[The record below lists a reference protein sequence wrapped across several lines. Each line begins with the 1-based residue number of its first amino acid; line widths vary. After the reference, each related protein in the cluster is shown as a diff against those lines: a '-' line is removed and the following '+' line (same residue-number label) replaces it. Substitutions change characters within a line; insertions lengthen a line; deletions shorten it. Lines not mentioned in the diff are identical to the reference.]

1 MSIRSRLFGSS
12 TASLEHPL
20 ELPISAEAPSRSLLV
35 RGFLV
40 ALGLL
45 LVGYMFMGRGFA
57 HIGVGPVFI
66 GDAVMVVGIVVAAL
80 VLIRWRVRPP
90 FSWTLGLLLAFA
102 VLGAVR
108 TLPYIGIYGIDA
120 LRDGV
125 LWGYAAFALIVY
137 VLVDRWSLLAA
148 FRSYG
153 WIVPAF
159 ALWLPISWNLFRI
172 FSFEIDPTRPG
183 LVIPLVYFKAGD
195 MAVHVVGSIAF
206 LILGA
211 AAVAS
216 ARTFAWRVAIF
227 VPVLWTVFVAGTSNR
242 GALVTAIIGIAVTV
256 ALAPR
261 ARNWLPLIAA
271 TGLCAVAV
279 ILQAVIPP
287 LASSSPARADRSP
300 EAVETATADGSAGP
314 AGAGTAGD
322 ERSDADASASAVEGE
337 DESGADATASTTEA
351 ESADPAPGDAIDLEN
366 GGFEEPPDRDG
377 LPPGWTAYGGA
388 RVSVDTADPYRGSA
402 YAVLENTMGP
412 YEATLTSERFRL
424 AGPDLRVSSWVK
436 AIRGAPQLEL
446 YVNWYDAHGDRIS
459 SRFTNA
465 FAGDGDGRWVECA
478 GVIAGPPGAVSAEIL
493 FYHATSAGTLG
504 IDSVVVRSGEFVPDP
519 PPPASGEGRPA
530 TIGQIVENLASIFGG
545 TSDGGLEGTRQ
556 FRLAWWGTIVDYTIF
571 GDYFWAGK
579 GFGVNLADD
588 DGFQSTSDGS
598 LRAPHNSHVTVLARM
613 GVPGFALWIALQLA
627 FGAGLLRASLAH
639 RRLGNPTLS
648 AVGAW
653 ILVYWFAMMVDTSFD
668 PYLEGPQGGIW
679 FWSLIGLGLVV
690 MRLQDRV
697 SGS

>member
-1 MSIRSRLFGSS
+1 M
-12 TASLEHPL
+12 TA
-20 ELPISAEAPSRSLLV
+20 AAPSTSLLV

-66 GDAVMVVGIVVAAL
+66 GDAVMVVGVVVAA
-80 VLIRWRVRPP
+80 VAMIRWRVRPP

-102 VLGAVR
+102 VLGAAR
-108 TLPYIGIYGIDA
+108 TLPYIGVYGIDA

-137 VLVDRWSLLAA
+137 VLVDRWSVLAG
-148 FRSYG
+148 FRAYG
-153 WIVPAF
+153 WIVPIF
-159 ALWLPISWNLFRI
+159 ALWLPVSWNLFRL
-172 FSFEIDPTRPG
+172 FSLDIDPTRPG
-183 LVIPLVYFKAGD
+183 SVIPLVYFKAGD
-195 MAVHVVGSIAF
+195 MAVHVVGSVAF

-216 ARTFAWRVAIF
+216 ARTFVWRVAIF
-227 VPVLWTVFVAGTSNR
+227 LPVLWTVFVAGTSNR
-242 GALVTAIIGIAVTV
+242 GALVTAIIGVAVTV
-256 ALAPR
+256 AIAPR

-271 TGLCAVAV
+271 TALFAVAV
-279 ILQAVIPP
+279 TVQAVLPP
-287 LASSSPARADRSP
+287 LASSSPATGNRNP
-300 EAVETATADGSAGP
+300 EAAATASADGNGVPADAGP
-314 AGAGTAGD
+314 SGD
-322 ERSDADASASAVEGE
+322 ERSTADPSERAFGSEGE
-337 DESGADATASTTEA
+337 SEARETAATTEA
-351 ESADPAPGDAIDLEN
+351 DSSDPAPGDAIELEN
-366 GGFEEPPDRDG
+366 GGFEEPPTADG

-388 RVSVDTADPYRGSA
+388 RVSVDTDDPYRGSA

-412 YEATLTSERFRL
+412 YEATLTSERFKL

-436 AIRGAPQLEL
+436 AIRGAPGLEL
-446 YVNWYDAHGDRIS
+446 YVNWYDAHGDPIS
-459 SRFTNA
+459 SRFTSA
-465 FAGDGDGRWVECA
+465 FGGNGQGRWVECA
-478 GVIAGPPGAVSAEIL
+478 GVIAGPPDAASAEIL
-493 FYHATSAGTLG
+493 FYQSTSSGTLG

-519 PPPASGEGRPA
+519 PPPASAEGRPA
-530 TIGQIVENLASIFGG
+530 TIGQIIENLTSIFGG

-598 LRAPHNSHVTVLARM
+598 LRAPHNSHLTVLARM
-613 GVPGFALWIALQLA
+613 GVPGFALWIALQVA
-627 FGAGLLRASLAH
+627 FGVGVLRASLAH
-639 RRLGNPTLS
+639 RRSGNLALF
-648 AVGAW
+648 AVGTW
-653 ILVYWFAMMVDTSFD
+653 ILVYWLAMMVDTSFD

-690 MRLQDRV
+690 MRLRDRV